1 MYKPERKNV
10 SNVLERGAT
19 GATIGATVG
28 SAFTPVGTA
37 IGAGVGSAVGTL
49 AGGVLGA
56 VENQKNFEAQMDL
69 YRVSQSNDKEAAKMA
84 KASRRQALRDSK
96 RQDSKGTSA
105 VGFPRMDSADKQ
117 LMAMGGSTG
126 YDSYMGGKYA

>member
-10 SNVLERGAT
+10 SNVLKRAGA
-19 GATIGATVG
+19 GFSMGATVG
-28 SAFTPVGTA
+28 SAIPVVGTVF
-37 IGAGVGSAVGTL
+37 GAAVGTL

>member
-1 MYKPERKNV
+1 MYKPEKKNV
-10 SNVLERGAT
+10 SNVIERGAE
-19 GATIGATVG
+19 GASIGIAAG
-28 SAFTPVGTA
+28 SAFSPVGMA
-37 IGAGVGSAVGTL
+37 IGAGAGFLV
-49 AGGVLGA
+49 GGVLGA
-56 VENQKNFEAQMDL
+56 FENKATFDAQMDL
-69 YRVSQSNDKEAAKMA
+69 YRISQSNDKEAAKMA

-105 VGFPRMDSADKQ
+105 VEFPRMDSADKQ

>member
-1 MYKPERKNV
+1 
-10 SNVLERGAT
+10 
-19 GATIGATVG
+19 
-28 SAFTPVGTA
+28 
-37 IGAGVGSAVGTL
+37 
-49 AGGVLGA
+49 
-56 VENQKNFEAQMDL
+56 
-69 YRVSQSNDKEAAKMA
+69 MA

>member
-10 SNVLERGAT
+10 SNVLKRAGA
-19 GATIGATVG
+19 GFSMGATVG
-28 SAFTPVGTA
+28 SAIPVVGTVF
-37 IGAGVGSAVGTL
+37 GAAVGTL

-117 LMAMGGSTG
+117 LMAMGGNTG

>member
-1 MYKPERKNV
+1 MYKPEKKNV

-28 SAFTPVGTA
+28 SAFTPVGAA
-37 IGAGVGSAVGTL
+37 IGAGVGFL
-49 AGGVLGA
+49 AGSVLGA
-56 VENQKNFEAQMDL
+56 VENKATFDAQMDL
-69 YRVSQSNDKEAAKMA
+69 YRISQKNDKEAAKMA

-105 VGFPRMDSADKQ
+105 VEFPRMDSADKQ